1 MLALSVAGSRDE
13 TSHFVAVAKP
23 AIEWKGD
30 GLYARRRELY
40 ARAAPV
46 LRWHGYR
53 GTTLKALARACGLSI
68 PALYRYFPS
77 KKTFALFPLV
87 ALYPELHE
95 PPPDVGGDPLTLLSG
110 WVAAASTEMP
120 NYTLALRLARDAG
133 LTAEEH
139 RRVEANLASHVALL
153 AGIARRAAPRLG
165 ARAAEELAT
174 SMISVAVG
182 PASSGL
188 EPDAAAVRRQLHAL
202 LRGYGIT
209 LGQLQ

>member
-1 MLALSVAGSRDE
+1 M
-13 TSHFVAVAKP
+13 AKP
-23 AIEWKGD
+23 AVEWTGD

-46 LRWHGYR
+46 FRRHGYR

-77 KKTFALFPLV
+77 KKAFALFPLV

-95 PPPDVGGDPLTLLSG
+95 PPPDAGGDPLALLAG
-110 WVAAASTEMP
+110 WVTAAAAEMP
-120 NYTLALRLARDAG
+120 NYTLALRLARDAD
-133 LTAEEH
+133 LTAEED
-139 RRVEANLASHVALL
+139 RRVEANLASHVTVL
-153 AGIARRAAPRLG
+153 AAIARRAVPRLDAG
-165 ARAAEELAT
+165 AAEELAS

-188 EPDAAAVRRQLHAL
+188 ATDPDTLRRQLTRL
-202 LRGYGIT
+202 LRGYGVALPKQAPGT
-209 LGQLQ
+209 R

>member
-1 MLALSVAGSRDE
+1 M
-13 TSHFVAVAKP
+13 AKP
-23 AIEWKGD
+23 AIEWTGD

-46 LRWHGYR
+46 LRRHGYR

-87 ALYPELHE
+87 ALYPELHDA
-95 PPPDVGGDPLTLLSG
+95 PPDLGGDPSMLLAG
-110 WVAAASTEMP
+110 WVTAASTEMP
-120 NYTLALRLARDAG
+120 NYTLALRLAREAG

-139 RRVEANLASHVALL
+139 GRIEANLISHVAVL

-165 ARAAEELAT
+165 GRAAEELAT
-174 SMISVAVG
+174 SMISVTAG
-182 PASSGL
+182 PATSGL
-188 EPDAAAVRRQLHAL
+188 EPDPATMRRQLLAL

-209 LGQLQ
+209 LEKPEAAAAAR

>member
-1 MLALSVAGSRDE
+1 M
-13 TSHFVAVAKP
+13 AKP
-23 AIEWKGD
+23 ALEWTAD

-46 LRWHGYR
+46 FRRDGYR
-53 GTTLKALARACGLSI
+53 GTTLKTLARACGLSI

-95 PPPDVGGDPLTLLSG
+95 PPPDLGGEPLTLLSG
-110 WVAAASTEMP
+110 WVEAASAEMP
-120 NYTLALRLARDAG
+120 NYTLALRLAREAG

-139 RRVEANLASHVALL
+139 ARVEANLTSHIAVL
-153 AGIARRAAPRLG
+153 AGIARRAAPGLS
-165 ARAAEELAT
+165 ARAAEELAS

-188 EPDAAAVRRQLHAL
+188 ESDAATVRRQLLAL
-202 LRGYGIT
+202 LRGYGIAPA
-209 LGQLQ
+209 QLRGAAAAS

>member
-1 MLALSVAGSRDE
+1 M
-13 TSHFVAVAKP
+13 AKP
-23 AIEWKGD
+23 AVEWAGD
-30 GLYARRRELY
+30 GVYARRRELY

-46 LRWHGYR
+46 LRQHGYR

-77 KKTFALFPLV
+77 KKAFALFPLV
-87 ALYPELHE
+87 ALYPDLHE
-95 PPPDVGGDPLTLLSG
+95 PPPDVAGDPLALLAG

-120 NYTLALRLARDAG
+120 NYTLALRLARDVG

-139 RRVEANLASHVALL
+139 TRVEANLASHVAVL
-153 AGIARRAAPRLG
+153 AAIARRAAPRLG
-165 ARAAEELAT
+165 ARAAEELAS

-188 EPDAAAVRRQLHAL
+188 ESDAPAMRRQLTAL
-202 LRGYGIT
+202 LRGYGIAV
-209 LGQLQ
+209 GWDQGAAAAP

>member
-1 MLALSVAGSRDE
+1 MARP
-13 TSHFVAVAKP
+13 AV
-23 AIEWKGD
+23 EWKGD

-46 LRWHGYR
+46 FRRHGYR

-68 PALYRYFPS
+68 PGLYRYFPS

-95 PPPDVGGDPLTLLSG
+95 PPPDAAGDPSALLAG
-110 WVAAASTEMP
+110 WVTAAAAEAP

-133 LTAEEH
+133 LTAEEV

-153 AGIARRAAPRLG
+153 AGIVQRAVPRLG
-165 ARAAEELAT
+165 PRAAEELAS

-188 EPDAAAVRRQLHAL
+188 ASDADTMRRQLTRL
-202 LRGYGIT
+202 LGGYGIA
-209 LGQLQ
+209 LAPQAPAGAR